1 MFATVKAA
9 GGVAEGQKDERIC
22 KKHIHVEKSWCD
34 GDRMSESEERKVEGE
49 RIKLQPV

>member
-1 MFATVKAA
+1 MR
-9 GGVAEGQKDERIC
+9 GY
-22 KKHIHVEKSWCD
+22 VENTYMWRCD